1 MSSDILPDLQASL
14 LCEDVRAEISGQQ
27 TIVGVITVIPAQVV
41 PVAFFKLC
49 LWTRWCGGEGS
60 FTQRSLI
67 ISSENEQILAESKVD
82 FTLNGLEANATNV
95 HVFGG
100 VKFDRF
106 GTHHVEIHLDD
117 ELQLRFPLP
126 VVQIT
131 PQGSVAG

>member
-1 MSSDILPDLQASL
+1 MNVLLPDLQASV

-27 TIVGVITVIPAQVV
+27 TLVGVITVIPAPML

-49 LWTRWCGGEGS
+49 LWTRWCGGQGS

-67 ISSENEQILAESKVD
+67 ISSENEEILAESRVD
-82 FTLNGLEANATNV
+82 FVLNEFESHATNV

-106 GTHHVEIHLDD
+106 GVHHIEIHLDD

-126 VVQIT
+126 VVQIA
-131 PQGSVAG
+131 PHGHAAA